1 LQDKGGAKKVFAF
14 ATHGL
19 FSGNAFDN
27 IKKSNIQQ
35 IIVTNSIPAKPGE
48 DQVDK
53 ITRLS
58 VGTLLAEAIRRVQ
71 AKESVSSLFVSQK
84 GQVPK

>member
-1 LQDKGGAKKVFAF
+1 MYAF

-27 IKKSNIQQ
+27 IKKSTIQQ
-35 IIVTNSIPAKPGE
+35 IIVTNSIPAKSGE
-48 DQVDK
+48 ENIEK

-58 VGTLLAEAIRRVQ
+58 VGPLLAEAIRRVQ
-71 AKESVSSLFVSQK
+71 TKESVSSLFVPQK
-84 GQVPK
+84 SNEGK